1 MSRPRILDEDKRT
14 LEEAR
19 PEFGTDGNPADFST
33 VYNAVTK
40 GCALPD
46 GGKEYLEAVRLGGR
60 WITSKQ
66 AIERFVVA
74 LTEAWSGRAPGSAE
88 IATRRQRRQHDEATR
103 KRLAEVD
110 AQLVALG

>member
-19 PEFGTDGNPADFST
+19 AELGTSGTPCNFST
-33 VYNAVTK
+33 AYNLVSK
-40 GCALPD
+40 GCHLPD
-46 GGKEYLEAVRLGGR
+46 GTRLPLEAVRVGGR

-74 LTEAWSGRAPGSAE
+74 LTEAWSGRAPGAPTITTKQERSRRLEQADAE
-88 IATRRQRRQHDEATR
+88 LTAMRI
-103 KRLAEVD
+103 
-110 AQLVALG
+110 